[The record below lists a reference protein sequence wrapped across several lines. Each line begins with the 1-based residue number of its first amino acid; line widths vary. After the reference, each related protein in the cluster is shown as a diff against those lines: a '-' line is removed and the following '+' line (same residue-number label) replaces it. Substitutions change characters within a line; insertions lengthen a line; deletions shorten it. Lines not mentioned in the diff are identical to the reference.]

1 MFGNYDFEQRGDD
14 RRKRSG
20 YELGLGFSVQRNDP
34 KLLLLSLQQADAEIK
49 RFDAQVEWRERKVHH
64 LIKRKVSQARSS
76 RLLVEELKAS
86 RTLRQSVFA
95 QKLEA
100 YKNGSE
106 SIDNLIQARDGLSIL
121 RLLRKK
127 KNKVPV
133 IIITARSDVSERIE
147 GLDLGADDYL
157 VKPFYLE
164 ELIARLKSILRRS
177 AGEGLSI
184 LQIKNL
190 RLNLM
195 THTASRAGVDIELAP
210 REFEVLELLMRTPGR
225 VLSRT
230 QIIEQVW
237 EYHFDPDTNLVDVYI
252 RRLRKKIDHEFDD
265 KLIQTVR
272 GIGYTLS
279 AK

>member
-1 MFGNYDFEQRGDD
+1 MLPG
-14 RRKRSG
+14 
-20 YELGLGFSVQRNDP
+20 
-34 KLLLLSLQQADAEIK
+34 
-49 RFDAQVEWRERKVHH
+49 
-64 LIKRKVSQARSS
+64 
-76 RLLVEELKAS
+76 
-86 RTLRQSVFA
+86 
-95 QKLEA
+95 
-100 YKNGSE
+100 
-106 SIDNLIQARDGLSIL
+106 RDGLSIL

-184 LQIKNL
+184 LEIKDL

-195 THTASRAGVDIELAP
+195 THTASRGGVDIELAP

-230 QIIEQVW
+230 QIIEHVW

>member
-1 MFGNYDFEQRGDD
+1 MRILVVEDEKKIQSFIRKGLTEQGYVVDVSSDGNEGLILAETRPYDAIVLDIMLPG
-14 RRKRSG
+14 
-20 YELGLGFSVQRNDP
+20 
-34 KLLLLSLQQADAEIK
+34 
-49 RFDAQVEWRERKVHH
+49 
-64 LIKRKVSQARSS
+64 
-76 RLLVEELKAS
+76 
-86 RTLRQSVFA
+86 
-95 QKLEA
+95 
-100 YKNGSE
+100 
-106 SIDNLIQARDGLSIL
+106 RDGLSIL

-184 LQIKNL
+184 LEIKDL

-195 THTASRAGVDIELAP
+195 THTASRGGVDIELAP

-230 QIIEQVW
+230 QIIEHVW